1 MVSEEPRKYPFS
13 EPDRLNLDPAYGEVR
28 QGDGLVRVKLP
39 FGRPAWLAT
48 RYEDVRMV
56 LGDPRFS
63 RAQAV
68 GKGDEPSLIP
78 FGPGPDTIVAM
89 DPPEHTRLRRVVA
102 KAFTMRRIDSLRPWV
117 QKIVDDLLDD
127 IEKNGSPIDLV
138 ESFARPQPG
147 MTIFE
152 LMGIPYEDR
161 PKVQKWTDIALSTL
175 SAGYTREEVLEAS
188 TNIRTYLAHQIDIR
202 RNDPKDDLLGVLVS
216 ARDEEDRLTEQEM
229 VNLGVA
235 VVVTGNETTADQIT
249 NFTYLLLTHPQHLQ
263 ELRDNPGLV
272 PQAVEEMLR
281 YTPLLAGTSF
291 PRVATEDVVLGNVL
305 VKAGDAVLPSMMSAN
320 RDESVFPNPD
330 SLDFHREDNPHLGTG
345 HGVHRCLGAQLAKME
360 LEIAISSLLKRF
372 PKLRLATSE
381 EEVVFRKGTLQ
392 RAPQELLIAW

>member
-1 MVSEEPRKYPFS
+1 MVEPRKYPFS

-28 QGDGLVRVKLP
+28 AGEGLVRVQLP

-48 RYEDVRMV
+48 RYEDVRLV

-127 IEKNGSPIDLV
+127 MEKHGSPIDLV

-161 PKVQKWTDIALSTL
+161 PKVQRWTDIALSTL
-175 SAGYTREEVLEAS
+175 SAGYTREEVLEAAAS
-188 TNIRTYLAHQIDIR
+188 IRAYLADQIDIR

-216 ARDEEDRLTEQEM
+216 ARDEQDRLTEQEM

-249 NFTYLLLTHPQHLQ
+249 NFTYLLLTHPGHLQ

-291 PRVATEDVVLGNVL
+291 PRVATEDIVLGDVL

-320 RDESVFPNPD
+320 RDESVFANPD
-330 SLDFHREDNPHLGTG
+330 VLDFHREDNPHLGTG

-360 LEIAISSLLKRF
+360 LEIALSSLLKRF
-372 PKLRLATSE
+372 PELRLATSAQ
-381 EEVVFRKGTLQ
+381 EVVFRKGTLQ

>member
-1 MVSEEPRKYPFS
+1 MASEPRKYPFS
-13 EPDRLNLDPAYGEVR
+13 EPDRLNLDPAYGEIR
-28 QGDGLVRVKLP
+28 RGSGLVRVQPP
-39 FGRPAWLAT
+39 FGREAWLAT
-48 RYEDVRMV
+48 RYEDVKAV

-102 KAFTMRRIDSLRPWV
+102 KAFTVRRIDSLRPRV

-127 IEKNGSPIDLV
+127 MEKNGSPIDLV

-161 PKVQKWTDIALSTL
+161 PKVQRWTDIALSTY
-175 SAGYTREEVLEAS
+175 SAGYTMAEVVEAS
-188 TNIRTYLAHQIDIR
+188 TNIRTYLANQIAIR
-202 RNDPKDDLLGVLVS
+202 RTDPADDLLGVLVN
-216 ARDEEDRLTEQEM
+216 ARDEEDRLSEEEM

-249 NFTYLLLTHPQHLQ
+249 NFIYLLLTHPAHLR

-281 YTPLLAGTSF
+281 FTPLLAGAAF
-291 PRVATEDVVLGNVL
+291 PRVATENVVLGNTL
-305 VKAGDAVLPSMMSAN
+305 VRAGEAVLPAMMSAN
-320 RDESVFPNPD
+320 RDEAVFASPD
-330 SLDFHREDNPHLGTG
+330 TLDFHREDNPHLGTG
-345 HGVHRCLGAQLAKME
+345 HGVHRCLGASLAKLE

-372 PKLRLATSE
+372 PRLRLAIPE
-381 EEVVFRKGTLQ
+381 EDVMFRKGTLQ
-392 RAPQELLIAW
+392 RAPQELPVAW

>member
-1 MVSEEPRKYPFS
+1 MSEEPRSYPFS
-13 EPDRLNLDPAYGEVR
+13 EPDRLNLDPAYAEVR
-28 QGDGLVRVKLP
+28 EAQGLVRVKLP

-48 RYEDVRMV
+48 RYEDVRLV

-117 QKIVDDLLDD
+117 QKIVDDLLDEM
-127 IEKNGSPIDLV
+127 EKHGSPIDLV

-175 SAGYTREEVLEAS
+175 SAGYTRDEVLEAAAS
-188 TNIRTYLAHQIDIR
+188 IRAYLADQLEIR

-216 ARDEEDRLTEQEM
+216 ARDEQDRLTEQEM

-249 NFTYLLLTHPQHLQ
+249 NFTYLLLTHPQHMQ

-291 PRVATEDVVLGNVL
+291 PRVATEDVVLGEVL
-305 VKAGDAVLPSMMSAN
+305 VRAGDAVLPSMMSAN
-320 RDESVFPNPD
+320 RDGSVFANPD
-330 SLDFHREDNPHLGTG
+330 VLDFHREDNPHLGTG

-360 LEIAISSLLKRF
+360 LEIALSSLLKRF
-372 PKLRLATSE
+372 PQLRLATAP
-381 EEVVFRKGTLQ
+381 EEVTFRKGTLQ